1 MNDWEP
7 TVATPDD
14 GFFPGWWLVA
24 LVGLIMVVTTGLIG
38 FAFSSWGL
46 AMKDDFDVGVG
57 DAAAAIAALSLLGWV
72 LGPVAGYLGD
82 RVISIRKLVISGLV
96 ILAGA
101 YIFLSQLQNPWMALA
116 VAVLMAAGAA
126 MCGWVLLMAVL
137 CRWFVR
143 RRTLA
148 IALANMAVP
157 LGSILLIPLIF
168 FVSDFDFVGWRTTV
182 FALAVF
188 ILLVALAAFAWLR
201 NRPEDRGLLPYGASA
216 TKPQP
221 RFSELETLRTR
232 AFWLIALGDGL
243 AAIEIEKTL
252 GSEDATAER
261 VIASALIGIVSLPSM
276 LLAGLLGDRFSKTSL
291 LALFA
296 AFQVVGLV
304 LFAFFDTP
312 AASYFCAA
320 ALAIGEGGRTP
331 LRVSILADYF
341 GTDSLATILGMFGF
355 FAGLMGFVG
364 GLLYWPL
371 YEFIEDDRVLLILAG
386 LALMAA
392 YCFLKARAPQLPPES
407 VPDKQLEGY

>member
-1 MNDWEP
+1 MNDWKP

-24 LVGLIMVVTTGLIG
+24 LVGLVALVCLVGLIMVVTTGLIG

-57 DAAAAIAALSLLGWV
+57 AAAAAVAAAIAVFSLLGWV

-101 YIFLSQLQNPWMALA
+101 YIFLSQLQSPWMALA

-168 FVSDFDFVGWRTTV
+168 FVSDIDFVGWRTTV
-182 FALAVF
+182 IALAVF
-188 ILLVALAAFAWLR
+188 ILLVAVAAFVWLR
-201 NRPEDRGLLPYGASA
+201 NRPEDRGLLRYGASA

-221 RFSELETLRTR
+221 RFSALEAMRTR
-232 AFWLIALGDGL
+232 AF
-243 AAIEIEKTL
+243 
-252 GSEDATAER
+252 
-261 VIASALIGIVSLPSM
+261 
-276 LLAGLLGDRFSKTSL
+276 
-291 LALFA
+291 
-296 AFQVVGLV
+296 
-304 LFAFFDTP
+304 
-312 AASYFCAA
+312 
-320 ALAIGEGGRTP
+320 
-331 LRVSILADYF
+331 
-341 GTDSLATILGMFGF
+341 
-355 FAGLMGFVG
+355 
-364 GLLYWPL
+364 
-371 YEFIEDDRVLLILAG
+371 
-386 LALMAA
+386 
-392 YCFLKARAPQLPPES
+392 
-407 VPDKQLEGY
+407 